1 MHLRLSSTWIKALT
15 SRRCDSSTTSSA
27 ILQGRTLHQVYSHFG
42 GYLETQANRAAHSW
56 GRGPSATA
64 DRIAAFFGTG
74 QERAAKLDE
83 LHVGS
88 CTCLE
93 IEEECSKLAKYALP
107 RESAQTQI
115 QAFKC
120 IVATVT
126 RYHAATSLFGKY
138 IPTIFGNISPGCLG
152 CIGAESNGLSVVER
166 LLVSSEHSVN
176 STSDAVAQ
184 WYLTGVLEL
193 PAFWQESGP
202 ARPRR
207 RKYSQRF
214 STTSFAC

>member
-1 MHLRLSSTWIKALT
+1 MNTSAALIHLDQSSYERQMRLIHGSFSDPAP
-15 SRRCDSSTTSSA
+15 
-27 ILQGRTLHQVYSHFG
+27 GRALHQVYSHFS

-64 DRIAAFFGTG
+64 DRIAAFFATG

-93 IEEECSKLAKYALP
+93 IEEECPKLAKYALP

-120 IVATVT
+120 IVTTVT
-126 RYHAATSLFGKY
+126 RYHGTRALFLKPKHLRRTGNTEAA
-138 IPTIFGNISPGCLG
+138 IS
-152 CIGAESNGLSVVER
+152 A
-166 LLVSSEHSVN
+166 
-176 STSDAVAQ
+176 A
-184 WYLTGVLEL
+184 W
-193 PAFWQESGP
+193 
-202 ARPRR
+202 ARADDTQPRE
-207 RKYSQRF
+207 
-214 STTSFAC
+214 

>member
-1 MHLRLSSTWIKALT
+1 
-15 SRRCDSSTTSSA
+15 
-27 ILQGRTLHQVYSHFG
+27 RTLHQVYSHFG

-56 GRGPSATA
+56 GRG
-64 DRIAAFFGTG
+64 

-83 LHVGS
+83 LHVGN

-93 IEEECSKLAKYALP
+93 IEAECSKLAKYALP

-126 RYHAATSLFGKY
+126 RYHGTRALFLKSKHLRRTGNTEAAISAAWARADDTQPWEWYFHRQLAATSLFGKY

-214 STTSFAC
+214 STTSFVC